1 MDDNRP
7 SFISINDTVE
17 VQTNVEVGRLLPEA
31 GTPLIEM
38 VDGIDEDRDGEES
51 IVLPTDD
58 TANAAPPFE
67 WDGDDLR
74 VIHNTSP
81 RSDDDLRVIHA
92 SPRSYSRS
100 RRAVNNK
107 SSSSHSKGGP
117 TSATSFVGKNISSS
131 PSLTS
136 SMPSTI
142 PINGVPDSGSE
153 LPHLHIS

>member
-17 VQTNVEVGRLLPEA
+17 VQTNVEVGRSLPEA

-67 WDGDDLR
+67 WDGDEVLFTTHR
-74 VIHNTSP
+74 
-81 RSDDDLRVIHA
+81 L
-92 SPRSYSRS
+92 
-100 RRAVNNK
+100 
-107 SSSSHSKGGP
+107 
-117 TSATSFVGKNISSS
+117 
-131 PSLTS
+131 
-136 SMPSTI
+136 
-142 PINGVPDSGSE
+142 GVMMT
-153 LPHLHIS
+153 